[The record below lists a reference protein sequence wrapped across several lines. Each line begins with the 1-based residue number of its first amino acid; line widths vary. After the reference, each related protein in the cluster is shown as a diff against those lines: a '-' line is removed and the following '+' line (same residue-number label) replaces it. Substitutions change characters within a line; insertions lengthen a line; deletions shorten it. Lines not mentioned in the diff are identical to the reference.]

1 MSKTTVAGADGI
13 RRQPVKLPVVYVP
26 GFLSPFTYAWVFERG
41 IKREGYDFEQVA
53 FPRMAAGDMVE
64 MARYLAT
71 LVEAAAGEFGL
82 VNLVCHSAGGLIAR
96 YYLQR
101 LNRRAPVSSVVF
113 LGTPHQG
120 TLAAYPGFLVQ
131 TCRQMAPGSKFMSSL
146 EDGGLGRILT
156 ERSLSVYSNHDLLV
170 LPFESGRLAGA
181 RNVRMKGP
189 FGHALPLD
197 PRALGQ
203 AVTFMEEMAPA

>member
-1 MSKTTVAGADGI
+1 MPPTSGAVAQRAP
-13 RRQPVKLPVVYVP
+13 RKPLKLPVVYVP
-26 GFLSPFTYAWVFERG
+26 GFLSPFTYAWYFER
-41 IKREGYDFEQVA
+41 RVRSEGYDFEQVA

-64 MARYLAT
+64 MAGYLAT

-82 VNLVCHSAGGLIAR
+82 VNVVCHSAGGLIAR

-101 LNRRAPVSSVVF
+101 LNRKAPVSSVVF

-120 TLAAYPGFLVQ
+120 TMAAYPGFLVQ

-146 EDGGLGRILT
+146 EDAGLGRILT
-156 ERSLSVYSNHDLLV
+156 ERSLSVYSSYDLLL
-170 LPFESGRLAGA
+170 LPFETGRLAGG
-181 RNVRMKGP
+181 RNVRLKGP
-189 FGHALPLD
+189 LGHALPLD

-203 AVTFMEEMAPA
+203 TLTFMEEMAPA